1 MIYDAGLPQH
11 CTNAKVRQLM
21 RRLDLH
27 YDSEVA
33 QSGLRTTQYSLLSHV
48 QRLGPV
54 RPVDLAKAMRM
65 TASTLSRNLQPLV
78 SAGYLVVNAGADA
91 RSHLVD
97 ITEAG
102 RTKRKESQKH
112 WKLAQQQLAD
122 KIGAERVNALHTL
135 IDETLALL
143 ASEAEVEEDS

>member
-54 RPVDLAKAMRM
+54 RPVDLAKTMRM
-65 TASTLSRNLQPLV
+65 TASTLSRNLQPLIA
-78 SAGYLVVNAGADA
+78 AGFVAQTAGADA
-91 RSHLVD
+91 RSRVVQV
-97 ITEAG
+97 TPEGEA
-102 RTKRKESQKH
+102 KRREALGH
-112 WKLAQQQLAD
+112 WKTAQQKLNALL
-122 KIGAERVNALHTL
+122 GVERVLALHLL
-135 IDETLALL
+135 IDESMELL
-143 ASEAEVEEDS
+143 GADDAPDADD